1 MANTTATLALCALS
15 MNDYAAA
22 ADFSRCHLKLF
33 GQESNQKEQP
43 NEVAESTSDPNLMM
57 QVKQKQKE
65 ASGKSSIVAMWVI
78 RGRAMIGLGCP
89 YLASLHFNQVKSL
102 RSSFPKIEVILAAL
116 QDAQVLTAQHTS
128 SIGLMTLQVPL
139 PSPLPCPNLTGG
151 SYRIRSSSSLHL
163 ASQLRKQTES
173 EKASAIQ

>member
-33 GQESNQKEQP
+33 GNESNKKEQEQKE
-43 NEVAESTSDPNLMM
+43 VTDASSDPTLMM
-57 QVKQKQKE
+57 QVKKKQKDVE
-65 ASGKSSIVAMWVI
+65 SGKSSIVAMWVI

-89 YLASLHFNQVKSL
+89 YLASLHFNQVKFL
-102 RSSFPKIEVILAAL
+102 RSSFPKIEIILAAL

-128 SIGLMTLQVPL
+128 SIGLMSLQVLLLPL
-139 PSPLPCPNLTGG
+139 SPSFSLVLT
-151 SYRIRSSSSLHL
+151 SS
-163 ASQLRKQTES
+163 
-173 EKASAIQ
+173 